1 MEIPQFHFHTKD
13 TFVTVCPKIY
23 CVQHCILKDVILLS
37 LPILPKELGF
47 VKDTLNLLFICFL
60 ILQLRMVKNLF
71 LWREQI
77 KDPCTNYDGA
87 LTDKGQLLVPPPKS
101 IDELR

>member
-1 MEIPQFHFHTKD
+1 
-13 TFVTVCPKIY
+13 
-23 CVQHCILKDVILLS
+23 
-37 LPILPKELGF
+37 
-47 VKDTLNLLFICFL
+47 
-60 ILQLRMVKNLF
+60 MVKNLF

-77 KDPCTNYDGA
+77 KDPCTSYDGA